1 MMTYLDCEEI
11 QNPKVI
17 YFYSAKVE
25 IPSKYLQGEFRRS
38 GTLVVWKNLDRLNP
52 KKSTTVI
59 SHLNNEMCRIFRHF
73 LDDNDDYG
81 TRRNIK
87 VQVVDPE
94 GKLGE
99 PLILKANDPLYFLLQ
114 ITSNHT
120 DKATNVIDDEA
131 FISVK
136 DRKSI

>member
-1 MMTYLDCEEI
+1 MI
-11 QNPKVI
+11 PIWIVKKFQNPKVI
-17 YFYSAKVE
+17 YSIPQKVKFQASIYKANFQGLVLWLFGKLGQAK
-25 IPSKYLQGEFRRS
+25 S
-38 GTLVVWKNLDRLNP
+38 

-87 VQVVDPE
+87 VQVVNPE

-99 PLILKANDPLYFLLQ
+99 PLVLKANDPLYLLTQ
-114 ITSNHT
+114 IIVQIILIKRPT
-120 DKATNVIDDEA
+120 
-131 FISVK
+131 
-136 DRKSI
+136 